1 MAAGVAGGCVA
12 DPCSPHSVAI
22 LRDFLRAAVEARI
35 PTTGGLASHLNGL
48 DSLTVAVLAARQP
61 GATGRRLA
69 AFAFLSESEP
79 KTGGDP
85 GRDRERALEK
95 MILAQES
102 DIACTAIA
110 FDARGFLGEADPD
123 LPLVDI
129 GHARQERACAAA
141 VAAGRAL
148 DDDGIRVTV
157 AGLNYHW
164 LVQAFWF
171 MPRRCIGP
179 RNAPCAG
186 AGWRALKPRGAG
198 TGDHAPRQHEEG
210 AGHRWRRLPRL
221 APV

>member
-1 MAAGVAGGCVA
+1 M
-12 DPCSPHSVAI
+12 
-22 LRDFLRAAVEARI
+22 
-35 PTTGGLASHLNGL
+35 
-48 DSLTVAVLAARQP
+48 LAARQP

-157 AGLNYHW
+157 AAFELPLVGPGLLVYAQKVHRAAQRPMRGRW
-164 LVQAFWF
+164 L
-171 MPRRCIGP
+171 
-179 RNAPCAG
+179 AG
-186 AGWRALKPRGAG
+186 AEAARGG
-198 TGDHAPRQHEEG
+198 NR
-210 AGHRWRRLPRL
+210 
-221 APV
+221 